1 MPTYEYIREDGSRF
15 EWLQKMS
22 DAPLTECPQTGQKV
36 RRAILGGTG
45 VIYKGSGFY
54 NTDYKPKPKPKAS
67 ESASESAP
75 ASAETKTDSPA
86 AATAPAKA
94 G

>member
-54 NTDYKPKPKPKAS
+54 NTDYKPKPKAS
-67 ESASESAP
+67 EPASEPAP

-94 G
+94 E